1 MIRCEY
7 HRPRSLKEALEL
19 KAAVPGARVIAGGTD
34 LMVRLRGRELAAPA
48 LISLRSI
55 PELAGIREDGGLRIG
70 AATTFTDLVADPAVA
85 RGWPVLVEAA
95 GRVGSRQIRNVG
107 TVGGNLANASPCA
120 DSAPPLLVLE
130 AGVRLERA
138 GGSRELPLRDL
149 FVGPGAT
156 AMSADE
162 ILTEVILPRPER
174 GARAVFLKKGRV
186 KMDLAVA
193 SVAVLLVM
201 DGDLCRKARVAA
213 GSVGPTPLRL
223 PEVEAALE
231 GATLTPERVAE
242 AAGIARRG
250 VAPISDVRSTAD
262 YRRQVIEVF
271 VRRAI
276 GQLLGW
282 EAA

>member
-1 MIRCEY
+1 MTHCEY
-7 HRPRSLKEALEL
+7 HRPRSLGEALDL
-19 KAAVPGARVIAGGTD
+19 KAAVPGARVVAGGTD
-34 LMVRLRGRELAAPA
+34 LMVRLRSGELAPGA

-55 PELAGIREDGGLRIG
+55 PELAGVREDGAVSIG
-70 AATTFTDLVADPAVA
+70 AATTFTDLIADPTVA

-120 DSAPPLLVLE
+120 DSAPPLLVHE
-130 AGVRLERA
+130 ARVRLESVR
-138 GGSRELPLRDL
+138 GRRELPLHEL
-149 FVGPGAT
+149 FAGPGAT
-156 AMSADE
+156 ALAADE
-162 ILTEVILPRPER
+162 ILTAVILPPPVP
-174 GARAVFLKKGRV
+174 GARAAFLKKGRV

-201 DGDLCRKARVAA
+201 EGELCRKARISA

-223 PEVEAALE
+223 PEAEAALE

-250 VAPISDVRSTAD
+250 VAPITDVRSTAD
-262 YRRQVIEVF
+262 YRRQVIGVF
-271 VRRAI
+271 VKRAVSR
-276 GQLLGW
+276 LLGW